1 MFGCCHT
8 NSSCLYVCLSSV
20 MFVHLNVGFQF
31 SRDTFV
37 AWPSGVLHTTHCED
51 RSGKSPPPNKI
62 CVSLI
67 HTKIMPPDVR
77 RLKCTKFNFVLQ
89 TCPRP
94 FIWIKGVIAVR
105 KRRGRK
111 RRERGKGREKR
122 GRKRVSVPVLLHLQL
137 EP

>member
-1 MFGCCHT
+1 MEIT
-8 NSSCLYVCLSSV
+8 
-20 MFVHLNVGFQF
+20 
-31 SRDTFV
+31 
-37 AWPSGVLHTTHCED
+37 
-51 RSGKSPPPNKI
+51 PPPTKFGQ
-62 CVSLI
+62 LI

-77 RLKCTKFNFVLQ
+77 RLKCNKFNFVLQ

-94 FIWIKGVIAVR
+94 PIWIKGVIAVR
-105 KRRGRK
+105 KRRGRE